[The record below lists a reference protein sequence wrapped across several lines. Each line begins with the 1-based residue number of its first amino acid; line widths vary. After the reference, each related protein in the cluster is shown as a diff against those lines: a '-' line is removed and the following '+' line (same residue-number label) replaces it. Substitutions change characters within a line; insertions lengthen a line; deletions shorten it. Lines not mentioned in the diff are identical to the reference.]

1 MRSSRSLLASA
12 AAVLLLLLSLA
23 AAADMSIVSYG
34 ERSEEETRRVYAE
47 WMAQHGRT
55 YNALG
60 EEDRRFQVFRDNLRY
75 IDQHNTAADAGL
87 HSFRLGLN
95 RFADITNEEY
105 RARYLGVR
113 SKPERQRKLSA
124 RYQADDSEE
133 LPESFDWR
141 EKGAVVEVKDQGD
154 CGEHPRLN
162 LLLLLPS
169 LLFFQIIKF
178 VATILHCH
186 HKPKSGPYSTSCNKL
201 VDLPARYSYKY
212 VMKTN

>member
-1 MRSSRSLLASA
+1 
-12 AAVLLLLLSLA
+12 
-23 AAADMSIVSYG
+23 
-34 ERSEEETRRVYAE
+34 
-47 WMAQHGRT
+47 MAQQGRT

-60 EEDRRFQVFRDNLRY
+60 EEERRFQVFRDNLRY

-124 RYQADDSEE
+124 RYQADDSEV

-141 EKGAVVEVKDQGD
+141 EKGAVVDVKDQGD
-154 CGEHPRLN
+154 CGENLICCCCLSFFHRVSN
-162 LLLLLPS
+162 LLQLYYCIVTTSQNLAPILL
-169 LLFFQIIKF
+169 
-178 VATILHCH
+178 VAR
-186 HKPKSGPYSTSCNKL
+186 SSYSVSCYL
-201 VDLPARYSYKY
+201 YQY
-212 VMKTN
+212 VKNTN

>member
-1 MRSSRSLLASA
+1 
-12 AAVLLLLLSLA
+12 
-23 AAADMSIVSYG
+23 MSIVSYG

-162 LLLLLPS
+162 LLLLVLFYFS
-169 LLFFQIIKF
+169 RLSNLLQPYW
-178 VATILHCH
+178 HCH
-186 HKPKSGPYSTSCNKL
+186 HKPKSGPLLFVPVCNEHKL
-201 VDLPARYSYKY
+201 KS
-212 VMKTN
+212 